1 MKLLAIL
8 AAAYAVVDVAQAA
21 TPNLRGSRRLG
32 SKQQTYDV
40 LLYSVYPNVD
50 GVGHAEPD
58 GSGPTGCKAD
68 YYIFNSY
75 MGNSKWSGDNMPL
88 RLFYDTPLPQSPAN
102 PKSWAY
108 VQVDYKEYHWRKCT
122 AADGKNVERSGSCCA
137 DTKTVRVDPALID
150 AQTALTATIDYHDVS
165 PATVKYVVGAPFS
178 VKATSVIGGKAGTLG
193 TVTFNL
199 HLKLTCPATESST
212 QVQDGEVTRWQ
223 IHDCWSSSTGAEM
236 FGTVQMTGA
245 IEKTLY
251 PAIPDAGTRPEMYYE
266 HGYFTA
272 ALL

>member
-8 AAAYAVVDVAQAA
+8 AAAYAVVGVAEAA
-21 TPNLRGSRRLG
+21 TPNLRGSRQLG

-75 MGNSKWSGDNMPL
+75 MGNSKWSGDDMPL

-122 AADGKNVERSGSCCA
+122 ATDGKNVERSGSCCA

-150 AQTALTATIDYHDVS
+150 AQTALTATIDYHDIS

-212 QVQDGEVTRWQ
+212 QAQDGEVTRWQ
-223 IHDCWSSSTGAEM
+223 IYDCWSSSTGTQM

-251 PAIPDAGTRPEMYYE
+251 PAIPDAKMRPEMYYE